1 REKRMLFA
9 IEKAT
14 RQPIEKMQLPSTEDI
29 ADRRVMQFT
38 QMLSETIESQ
48 DLSFFQEVIAHYQE
62 SHDADPLEVAAALTY
77 LVQKTRPLKP
87 VVHVRPPRAEREQGS
102 RRDRSDR
109 SERPNR
115 SERTSPRRGNQ
126 PERHRSEDGM
136 QTYRVEVGRTHGVE
150 VKNIVGAIANEA
162 GIDSKDIGRISLQD
176 EYSTVDLP
184 EGMPKDLFQQLRKV
198 WVCNKQLE
206 LSLVN
211 SNEASGS
218 ESRRKPK
225 RSGKPRTRARDK
237 ARRPSQNRNKD

>member
-1 REKRMLFA
+1 
-9 IEKAT
+9 
-14 RQPIEKMQLPSTEDI
+14 
-29 ADRRVMQFT
+29 
-38 QMLSETIESQ
+38 
-48 DLSFFQEVIAHYQE
+48 
-62 SHDADPLEVAAALTY
+62 
-77 LVQKTRPLKP
+77 
-87 VVHVRPPRAEREQGS
+87 
-102 RRDRSDR
+102 
-109 SERPNR
+109 
-115 SERTSPRRGNQ
+115 
-126 PERHRSEDGM
+126 M

-176 EYSTVDLP
+176 DFSTVDLP

-211 SNEASGS
+211 NNEASSASDG
-218 ESRRKPK
+218 ENTRRKPR